1 MTGTRFAS
9 IVTLLFVTGV
19 SGSASAASPA
29 AASAQ
34 SSSTASSSA
43 ASSTAAASSAAASLH
58 GTVLDERG
66 QALVGALVS
75 VTGDENAVAITDGS
89 GRFVFAGL
97 PPGPYLVRV
106 HQRGFAPARA
116 ALVQANRGRTDVPPI
131 RLANPGSTR
140 LLTAGVAPGA
150 ASAAA
155 AGASDGAVDD
165 ATARP
170 GAADE
175 RDHDH
180 GERAWRLRHAP
191 RGALDDVTVAAQP
204 AGESGSRDS
213 RASWMPELP
222 FSGEFNLLTSAS
234 FDRPQD
240 LFMNRMAPTGL
251 AYLALESPA
260 PGGEWQMRGTL
271 MQGDLSAWMASG
283 GYSRS
288 ASATHAYEAGGS
300 FARQRYDG
308 GNAAALAAI
317 GDGGRVA
324 GSIYGYDHW
333 RLGRAVV
340 TYGGRYD
347 RYDYLQDRGLLS
359 PSASLTLKAGKGL
372 RLRGSASQVRR
383 APGAE
388 EFSVDEAF
396 GLSVTPVR
404 TFSSLTADGSFRPED
419 IRTFEAGADQSIA
432 GLFTIGGRV
441 FTQRVD
447 DQMVAVFGV
456 DRPGGALSRTGHYFV
471 GGAGDYA
478 ANGAGVSLR
487 RDIGAYVTGTVE
499 YTNTAVTWTAPGTD
513 RFAVGSIAAAA
524 LRAVRDRVNDFRTS
538 VNAEI
543 PQTAT
548 RIIVVYRLLQA
559 SAADDAAAPMSATRF
574 DVQVHQRLPFLR
586 FTNAQWA
593 ALVAVQN
600 QARDSQFDQSVYDE
614 LLAVQ
619 APTRLMGGLTVRF

>member
-9 IVTLLFVTGV
+9 IVTLLFVTGG
-19 SGSASAASPA
+19 SGSASAASSA
-29 AASAQ
+29 AAPAPSSSTQ
-34 SSSTASSSA
+34 SSSTASP
-43 ASSTAAASSAAASLH
+43 STAPSTAASLH
-58 GTVLDERG
+58 GTVADERG
-66 QALVGALVS
+66 QAVVGALVS
-75 VTGDENAVAITDGS
+75 VSGEETAVAITDGS
-89 GRFVFAGL
+89 GRFVFTGL

-116 ALVQANRGRTDVPPI
+116 ALVQALRGRTDVPPI
-131 RLANPGSTR
+131 RLMNPGSTR
-140 LLTAGVAPGA
+140 LLTAGVGGGA
-150 ASAAA
+150 AADGAGSDPA
-155 AGASDGAVDD
+155 AGPAE
-165 ATARP
+165 T
-170 GAADE
+170 
-175 RDHDH
+175 DHDH
-180 GERAWRLRHAP
+180 GARAWRLRHAP

-204 AGESGSRDS
+204 AGASGSHDS
-213 RASWMPELP
+213 RESWMPVLP

-234 FDRPQD
+234 LDRPQD

-260 PGGEWQMRGTL
+260 PGGEWRMRGTL

-283 GYSRS
+283 GYSRA

-333 RLGRAVV
+333 RLGPAVV

-347 RYDYLQDRGLLS
+347 RYDYLQERGLLS
-359 PSASLTLKAGKGL
+359 PSAALTLKAGKGL

-404 TFSSLTADGSFRPED
+404 TFSSLSSDGAFRPED
-419 IRTFEAGADQSIA
+419 IRTFEAGADQSVA
-432 GLFTIGGRV
+432 GFFTIGGRV
-441 FTQRVD
+441 FTQRVS

-478 ANGAGVSLR
+478 ANGVGVSLR
-487 RDIGAYVTGTVE
+487 RELGAYLTGAVE

-513 RFAVGSIAAAA
+513 RSAIGSLAAMA

-548 RIIVVYRLLQA
+548 RIVVVYRLMQA
-559 SAADDAAAPMSATRF
+559 SAADDAVTPLSATRF
-574 DVQVHQRLPFLR
+574 DVQVHQTLPFLR
-586 FTNAQWA
+586 FTNAHWT

>member
-19 SGSASAASPA
+19 SGSARA
-29 AASAQ
+29 AAPAPAPANAPSAQ
-34 SSSTASSSA
+34 SAT
-43 ASSTAAASSAAASLH
+43 AAASLH
-58 GTVLDERG
+58 GTVVDDRG
-66 QALVGALVS
+66 QAVVGALVS
-75 VTGDENAVAITDGS
+75 VTGDENAVAITDGA
-89 GRFVFAGL
+89 GRFVFTGL

-106 HQRGFAPARA
+106 HHRGFVPARV
-116 ALVQANRGRTDVPPI
+116 ALVQALRGRTDVPLI
-131 RLANPGSTR
+131 RLTNPGTTR
-140 LLTAGVAPGA
+140 LLAAGVAEGSGDQGA
-150 ASAAA
+150 G
-155 AGASDGAVDD
+155 GAPAE
-165 ATARP
+165 AP
-170 GAADE
+170 ADE
-175 RDHDH
+175 ADHDH
-180 GERAWRLRHAP
+180 GARAWRLRHAR
-191 RGALDDVTVAAQP
+191 RGALDDVAVAARP
-204 AGESGSRDS
+204 LAESGSRDP
-213 RASWMPELP
+213 RTSWMPVLP

-240 LFMNRMAPTGL
+240 LFMNRLAPTGL
-251 AYLALESPA
+251 AYLALASPA
-260 PGGEWQMRGTL
+260 PGGEWHMHGTL

-283 GYSRS
+283 GYSRA
-288 ASATHAYEAGGS
+288 ASAAHAYEAGGS

-308 GNAAALAAI
+308 GNAAALSAI

-324 GSIYGYDHW
+324 GSLYGYDHW
-333 RLGRAVV
+333 RLGPAVV

-347 RYDYLQDRGLLS
+347 RYDYLHERGLLS
-359 PSASLTLKAGKGL
+359 PSASISIKAGRGL
-372 RLRGSASQVRR
+372 RVHGSASQARR

-388 EFSVDEAF
+388 EFTVAETF
-396 GLSVTPVR
+396 GLGVTPVR
-404 TFSSLTADGSFRPED
+404 TFSALATDGSFRPED
-419 IRTFEAGADQSIA
+419 VRTFEAGADQSIA

-478 ANGAGVSLR
+478 ANGVGVSLR
-487 RDIGAYVTGTVE
+487 REIGAYVTGAVE
-499 YTNTAVTWTAPGTD
+499 FSNTAVTWTAPGTD
-513 RFAVGSIAAAA
+513 RSAIGSLATMA
-524 LRAVRDRVNDFRTS
+524 LRAVRDRVNDVRTS

-548 RIIVVYRLLQA
+548 RIIVVYRMLQA
-559 SAADDAAAPMSATRF
+559 SAADDAVAPLSATRF
-574 DVQVHQRLPFLR
+574 DVQVHQTLPFLR

-600 QARDSQFDQSVYDE
+600 QVRDAQFDQSVYDE